1 MADEP
6 EVAELEE
13 DLGRDKKR
21 FLKKILVMA
30 KIIMVSKRVMRT
42 KIIMVAMAM
51 AMILMI
57 LVTGPMMVTQRTKVK
72 QRRGRNGQDFGQ
84 TTDGARDF

>member
-1 MADEP
+1 
-6 EVAELEE
+6 
-13 DLGRDKKR
+13 
-21 FLKKILVMA
+21 MA

-42 KIIMVAMAM
+42 KIIMVAM